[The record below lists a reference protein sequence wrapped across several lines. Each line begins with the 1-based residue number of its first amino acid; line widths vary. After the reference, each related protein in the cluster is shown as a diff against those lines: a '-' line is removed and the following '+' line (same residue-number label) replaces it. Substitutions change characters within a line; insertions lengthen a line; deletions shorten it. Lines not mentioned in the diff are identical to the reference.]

1 MESVANVWKKKN
13 VETQKRPGA
22 ALTHNSRHTAQ
33 DECRVE
39 WTTRVGDVSG
49 DLTSQSKTAAPP
61 EPQPPLVG
69 APPTA

>member
-22 ALTHNSRHTAQ
+22 ALTHDSRHSRRET
-33 DECRVE
+33 D
-39 WTTRVGDVSG
+39 TPHTRRAASG
-49 DLTSQSKTAAPP
+49 NLTSQSKTAAPP